1 MTNDR
6 FTAFYLSYD
15 ELLQGPQGGNQSAPS
30 VEELDEIRRISKLID
45 EVTVEPVR
53 FCTTT

>member
-15 ELLQGPQGGNQSAPS
+15 ELLQMPHNASQSIPS
-30 VEELDEIRRISKLID
+30 VEELDEIRRISKLVD
-45 EVTVEPVR
+45 EVTGEPVR

>member
-1 MTNDR
+1 MTSDR

-15 ELLQGPQGGNQSAPS
+15 ELLRMPQTASQSTLS
-30 VEELDEIRRISKLID
+30 VEELDEIRRIAKLVD
-45 EVTVEPVR
+45 EVTAKPLR